1 GAASATGDW
10 GAASATG
17 DQGAAEALHSTATA
31 HASGPD
37 GRARG
42 VVGASLH
49 LDRRD
54 GDGAITHAWAGIVG
68 RDGLNPMTWYSLDE
82 SGQPVEAE

>member
-1 GAASATGDW
+1 M
-10 GAASATG
+10 
-17 DQGAAEALHSTATA
+17 
-31 HASGPD
+31 
-37 GRARG
+37 
-42 VVGASLH
+42 VGASLH